1 MTLLAL
7 LFAAAAECAGL
18 VPTLTAPVKLAGQD
32 ACSSFVIDGTGSMAS
47 ACGDTEV
54 YRTVDGTRLGTSQ
67 LGVSFLAPRAR
78 GFWAYRS
85 DGVSKLSFIS
95 VDRDGAVLGTLDAPL
110 TADSYER
117 HTLVPDP
124 RGGALILDVVAP
136 SASKLAPNAPWQ
148 LAVRRVSDAMS
159 VVDGPRILAAGSSDP
174 LWRLGAQVS
183 TDGSFLLTA
192 DGWQFPPLRNNQVAA
207 RWFDSSGAPIT
218 DWFAAL
224 DQAGF
229 GWPTLL
235 LGDGSIVVDSR
246 YRRARLAKGIGPAP
260 AWLPADLRTVTVLPD
275 RIAIARWSSSP
286 CAATLE
292 IHAPS
297 GALCGSL
304 TFPLTAAQGGGW
316 CGQGVLSVAREGTL
330 TLREFLQPPPPVLVW
345 PRLLAPP

>member
-18 VPTLTAPVKLAGQD
+18 VPALTAPAKLAAPQD
-32 ACSSFVIDGTGSMAS
+32 ACSSFVIDGTSSMAS
-47 ACGDTEV
+47 ACGGTEV
-54 YRTVDGTRLGTSQ
+54 YRTVDGTPLGTSH

-78 GFWAYRS
+78 GFWASRS
-85 DGVSKLSFIS
+85 DSVSKLSFVS
-95 VDRDGAVLGTLDAPL
+95 VDRDGAVLGTLDVPL
-110 TADSYER
+110 TPGSFELHR
-117 HTLVPDP
+117 LVPDP
-124 RGGALILDVVAP
+124 RGGALLLDVVAP
-136 SASKLAPNAPWQ
+136 SASKSAPNTPWQ
-148 LAVRRVSDAMS
+148 LAVRRITDAMS

-174 LWRLGAQVS
+174 PFELDARVS
-183 TDGSFLLTA
+183 TDGAFLLTA
-192 DGWQFPPLRNNQVAA
+192 DGWQFPPLRNNQVGA
-207 RWFDSSGAPIT
+207 RWFDSMGVPIT

-224 DQAGF
+224 DQAAF
-229 GWPTLL
+229 GWPMLL

-246 YRRARLAKGIGPAP
+246 YRRARLARGIGPAP
-260 AWLPADLRTVTVLPD
+260 SWLPADLQAVTVLPD
-275 RIAIARWSSSP
+275 RVAIARWSASP

-304 TFPLTAAQGGGW
+304 TFPSTAQAGLCSQA
-316 CGQGVLSVAREGTL
+316 VLSVAREGTL